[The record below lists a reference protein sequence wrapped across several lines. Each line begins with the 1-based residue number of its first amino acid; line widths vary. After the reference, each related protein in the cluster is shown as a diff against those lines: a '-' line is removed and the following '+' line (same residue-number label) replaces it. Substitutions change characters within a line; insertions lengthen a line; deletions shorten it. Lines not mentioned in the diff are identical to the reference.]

1 MFEFIKKKVT
11 GMVDKKISPK
21 KKIPAKKENLSVEG
35 VVAQRVVAK
44 DYPKNLCIGKDNK
57 TFLTIEEDGSMV
69 FNKNDFPE
77 WKVDNFAREFVNF
90 AREFVNIVEE
100 ISKKM

>member
-21 KKIPAKKENLSVEG
+21 KKMPAKKENLSVEG
-35 VVAQRVVAK
+35 VVAQKVVVK
-44 DYPKNLCIGKDNK
+44 DYSKHISLGKDDK
-57 TFLTIEEDGSMV
+57 TFLTIKEDGSML

-77 WKVDNFAREFVNF
+77 WKVDNFAREFVN
-90 AREFVNIVEE
+90 IVEE
-100 ISKKM
+100 ISKKL